1 MNTDV
6 AIATC
11 ISIFN
16 TNDKKGTKIT
26 PPTPIEP
33 IKKPARKKTIIEN
46 NKYKIG
52 ISNDLYPEK
61 LSNNKY
67 PHYLNIKSST
77 WKCFSV
83 APFPMFEAY
92 TSLVLAA

>member
-1 MNTDV
+1 VNTDV
-6 AIATC
+6 AIAIC
-11 ISIFN
+11 ISRIS
-16 TNDKKGTKIT
+16 TNVKKGTKIT

-33 IKKPARKKTIIEN
+33 IKKPARKKIIIEN

-61 LSNNKY
+61 LSNNKN

-77 WKCFSV
+77 
-83 APFPMFEAY
+83 
-92 TSLVLAA
+92 